1 MAAIS
6 GANIVN
12 DGLIL
17 YVDPSNPVCYS
28 GTGTSVYNLAS
39 SSLVGGTLVNGVTY
53 DYANNGAMY
62 FDGTNDYI
70 AIPDSNLLDFGS
82 SFTISAWIKIND
94 LTTAASHCIF
104 NNMNVQTGITTQGLS
119 LMWWRDNLYGV
130 NPKSLMIQYGMN
142 GGAWN
147 VYSSDANTIN
157 DLNIHHVVI
166 TISAA
171 NTNNPTVSF
180 YIDGVLKTT
189 TWWGQSTKAAINYSS
204 DTSTI
209 RVGHLYTPGDP
220 NYANSFANINVYNLQ
235 IYKIAL
241 SASQITQNYNATKSR
256 FLTSE
261 NILTNGLIFSIDAS
275 KITSYPGTGTSIYDL
290 SGLSNNGTL
299 VSSPT
304 FSKLNGG
311 SLSFNGNSYITRSS
325 ALDAGQN
332 FSVTAW
338 IYPTSLGARN
348 AIVGNGY
355 PYTTDNGWLFCICD
369 NNFSLFQALFLSIG
383 QNNVLKISN
392 SYVFQLNKWSH
403 VSCSVSGG
411 GSSVKF
417 YVNGVET
424 SYGFTI
430 ESGRTISY
438 SNNEFHIGMRHST
451 TGERF
456 AGNISQVQIYNTTLT
471 AQEITQNYNAT
482 KNRYINILPPV
493 NDSLVLNLDAG
504 NRASYAGTG
513 TTWFDLSS
521 NRISASLVDGVVF
534 AGTGISTHF
543 SFDGTGDYVNIPST
557 SLFNF
562 GSGDFSVELAIYYNA
577 STSSDNTYR
586 PAFMLG
592 SGNSYLIMNK
602 WRSGIGNGIVLDY
615 SVAGSRYTLTTTNA
629 VPSPNVNNTIT
640 SPLFDVNA
648 KWTHFVIRISSNVM
662 TLYINS
668 VSYGSVNLASRWNTN
683 QGLTIGTGGG
693 DYMSGLIPYFKFYN
707 RALSASEILQN
718 FNFYRSRYGI

>member
-1 MAAIS
+1 MGVVS
-6 GANIVN
+6 GVN
-12 DGLIL
+12 TVTDGLIF
-17 YVDPSNPVCYS
+17 YVDPTNTNTYSGVGTTAYNLIPGGINNFSLNNGLSYDLDKSGSFYFDGSNDYVGLGSTTIFNSTAFTVSFWIKPTTYS
-28 GTGTSVYNLAS
+28 GTYCSGAVSNGQYTIFGTSSTYQGYS
-39 SSLVGGTLVNGVTY
+39 STFS
-53 DYANNGAMY
+53 GAIQT
-62 FDGTNDYI
+62 G
-70 AIPDSNLLDFGS
+70 GS
-82 SFTISAWIKIND
+82 SNAAATVNQSNFSINKWYHYVAVYDSAGTGNSTKFKI
-94 LTTAASHCIF
+94 
-104 NNMNVQTGITTQGLS
+104 
-119 LMWWRDNLYGV
+119 
-130 NPKSLMIQYGMN
+130 
-142 GGAWN
+142 
-147 VYSSDANTIN
+147 
-157 DLNIHHVVI
+157 
-166 TISAA
+166 
-171 NTNNPTVSF
+171 
-180 YIDGVLKTT
+180 YIDGVIKSLTFDGT
-189 TWWGQSTKAAINYSS
+189 MPSSPYAAGQEARIGWG
-204 DTSTI
+204 
-209 RVGHLYTPGDP
+209 PGGGAYP
-220 NYANSFANINVYNLQ
+220 YYNGNIGLVQ
-235 IYKIAL
+235 IHRRAL
-241 SASQITQNYNATKSR
+241 SSTEILQNYNATKAR
-256 FLTSE
+256 FDTTE
-261 NILTNGLIFSIDAS
+261 NIVTNGLILNVDPGKSA
-275 KITSYPGTGTSIYDL
+275 SYPGTGTTINDL
-290 SGLSNNGTL
+290 SGSGNTGTL

-304 FSKLNGG
+304 FSSLNSG
-311 SLSFNGNSYITRSS
+311 SLVFNGSSYITRSS
-325 ALDAGQN
+325 ALNTGQN

-338 IYPTSLGARN
+338 IYPTSLGSRN
-348 AIVGNGY
+348 AVVGNGY
-355 PYTTDNGWLFCICD
+355 PYTTDNGWLFCICE

-383 QNNVLKISN
+383 QNNVLVISN

-403 VSCSVSGG
+403 IACSVSGG

-424 SYGFTI
+424 SYGFTSG
-430 ESGRTISY
+430 SGRTISY
-438 SNNEFHIGMRHST
+438 ATNEFHIGMRHST
-451 TGERF
+451 TTERF

-471 AQEITQNYNAT
+471 ATEIQQNYNAT
-482 KNRYINILPPV
+482 KARYINILPPV

-513 TTWFDLSS
+513 TTWVDLSS

-562 GSGDFSVELAIYYNA
+562 GSGDFSVELAIYYNT

-602 WRSGIGNGIVLDY
+602 WRSGIGNGVVVDY
-615 SVAGSRYTLTTTNA
+615 SVTGSRYTITTTNS

-718 FNFYRSRYGI
+718 FNSVRSRYNI

>member
-1 MAAIS
+1 MNTDTPTSSMAIVLSSDGTYTSSTIKRYLVPVNLNEYTHLAFTFAS
-6 GANIVN
+6 GILLVYKNGTLATVTKSIDGSFSSVYDNATRSIQLGYFFDFQNYYNSANI
-12 DGLIL
+12 
-17 YVDPSNPVCYS
+17 
-28 GTGTSVYNLAS
+28 
-39 SSLVGGTLVNGVTY
+39 
-53 DYANNGAMY
+53 
-62 FDGTNDYI
+62 
-70 AIPDSNLLDFGS
+70 
-82 SFTISAWIKIND
+82 
-94 LTTAASHCIF
+94 
-104 NNMNVQTGITTQGLS
+104 GI
-119 LMWWRDNLYGV
+119 V
-130 NPKSLMIQYGMN
+130 
-142 GGAWN
+142 
-147 VYSSDANTIN
+147 
-157 DLNIHHVVI
+157 
-166 TISAA
+166 
-171 NTNNPTVSF
+171 
-180 YIDGVLKTT
+180 
-189 TWWGQSTKAAINYSS
+189 
-204 DTSTI
+204 
-209 RVGHLYTPGDP
+209 
-220 NYANSFANINVYNLQ
+220 Q
-235 IYKIAL
+235 IYNRVL
-241 SASQITQNYNATKSR
+241 SATEILQNYNSFESR
-256 FLTSE
+256 YVTTDNIITS
-261 NILTNGLIFSIDAS
+261 GLVYNIDAS
-275 KITSYPGTGTSIYDL
+275 KNASYPGIGTTIYDL
-290 SGLSNNGTL
+290 SGSGFAGTL

-304 FSKLNGG
+304 FSTLNGG
-311 SLSFNGNSYITRSS
+311 SLVFNGSSYITRSS
-325 ALDAGQN
+325 ALNAGQN

-348 AIVGNGY
+348 AVVGNGY
-355 PYTTDNGWLFCICD
+355 PYTTDNGWLFCICE

-383 QNNVLKISN
+383 QNNVLVISN

-403 VSCSVSGG
+403 IACSVSGG
-411 GSSVKF
+411 GSSVKL

-424 SYGFTI
+424 SYGFTTG
-430 ESGRTISY
+430 SGRTISY
-438 SNNEFHIGMRHST
+438 ATNEFNIGRRHSST
-451 TGERF
+451 PEGF
-456 AGNISQVQIYNTTLT
+456 GGNISQVQIYNTTLT
-471 AQEITQNYNAT
+471 ATEIQQNYNAT
-482 KNRYINILPPV
+482 KARYINILPPV

-718 FNFYRSRYGI
+718 FNSVRSRYNI